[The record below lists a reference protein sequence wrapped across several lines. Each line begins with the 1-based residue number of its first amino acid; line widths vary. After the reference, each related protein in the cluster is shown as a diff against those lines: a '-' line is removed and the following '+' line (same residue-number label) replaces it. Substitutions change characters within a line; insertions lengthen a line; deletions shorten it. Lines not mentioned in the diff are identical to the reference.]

1 MGDRGSRGD
10 GGSRWGWSLSAFC
23 FGSGGLCT
31 GGRRAGRLMD
41 PEEEE
46 EDGPEEDGGG
56 LGRAAD
62 SGDRAGDGGGDGA
75 SIAGDGAPAGGDLG
89 GLGGA
94 GRAGGFVGCATTAA
108 VVGNTI
114 RGADAAG
121 PSPKST
127 SPTVSPSMSPS
138 IISGRDADAWFA
150 RGDPAGVCI
159 ELDSDAESGTSVPS
173 LWTPEPSL
181 WTPMPSLWT
190 PVPSLWTSVPWSSAP
205 PPNSSERRAFPF
217 AGLDAAL
224 SPPRPGSEL

>member
-10 GGSRWGWSLSAFC
+10 GGSRGGWYLSAFC

-75 SIAGDGAPAGGDLG
+75 STAGDGAPAGGDLG
-89 GLGGA
+89 GLAAA
-94 GRAGGFVGCATTAA
+94 GRPGGFADCATTAA

-138 IISGRDADAWFA
+138 IISRRDADGWFA

-159 ELDSDAESGTSVPS
+159 ELDSDAESGTSAPS
-173 LWTPEPSL
+173 FWTSA
-181 WTPMPSLWT
+181 
-190 PVPSLWTSVPWSSAP
+190 PSLWTSAQSSSAP

-217 AGLDAAL
+217 AGLDAA
-224 SPPRPGSEL
+224 